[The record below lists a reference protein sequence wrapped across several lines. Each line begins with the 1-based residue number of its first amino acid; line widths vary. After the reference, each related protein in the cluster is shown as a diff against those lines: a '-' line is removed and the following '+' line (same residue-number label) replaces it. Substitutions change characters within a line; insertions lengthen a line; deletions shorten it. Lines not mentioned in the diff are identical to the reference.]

1 MWNNAPLRNLPLT
14 ERLPVSPTLLLIF
27 YCMAI
32 AGFSLVGGLLPNWIQ
47 MTHTRTQLVMSL
59 VSGLMLGVA
68 FYHLLPHSVALMGG
82 AGGVDTSVWWL
93 MIGLIGMLL
102 LLRVFHFHQHDFSHE
117 QIGQRDQSHHENDVH
132 AAAHVAVHVTAHA
145 AAHAHNHDC
154 DHAGSA
160 SHSTG
165 HASPVHGLSWMG
177 LALGLAVHTLIDG
190 VALGAIMHAGS
201 HTSGLIG
208 IGVFLAIL
216 LHKPL
221 DAMSIVT
228 VMQAGGWSK
237 GARATTNLVFAL
249 MCPLGAMLFYFG
261 VGVADG
267 GDHLVAVAL
276 AFSAGAFICIALSD
290 LLPEVHFHSHDRGK
304 LTLAFLLGIAVA
316 YAIGSVEPAG
326 IHLGLH

>member
-1 MWNNAPLRNLPLT
+1 
-14 ERLPVSPTLLLIF
+14 
-27 YCMAI
+27 
-32 AGFSLVGGLLPNWIQ
+32 
-47 MTHTRTQLVMSL
+47 
-59 VSGLMLGVA
+59 ML
-68 FYHLLPHSVALMGG
+68 
-82 AGGVDTSVWWL
+82 
-93 MIGLIGMLL
+93 
-102 LLRVFHFHQHDFSHE
+102 
-117 QIGQRDQSHHENDVH
+117 
-132 AAAHVAVHVTAHA
+132 
-145 AAHAHNHDC
+145 
-154 DHAGSA
+154 
-160 SHSTG
+160 
-165 HASPVHGLSWMG
+165 
-177 LALGLAVHTLIDG
+177 
-190 VALGAIMHAGS
+190 AGS
-201 HTSGLIG
+201 HTSGVIG

-237 GARATTNLVFAL
+237 GARTMTNLVFAL

-261 VGVADG
+261 VGVTDG